1 MAGGLLQLKEKGA
14 QDIYLTGNPQITFFK
29 IVYRRHT
36 NFSIE
41 SIEQIWINRPSN
53 DQLSTRCII
62 GRKGDLI
69 SKIYIQDVIY
79 ADNIFSR
86 SFKENNPGYD
96 QINKVNIQIGSQ
108 IIDEHTNNWLE
119 TYSELTQKN
128 EYGCFSSTL
137 NAITMCDT
145 NNSVINKNN
154 IINIFN
160 EDSDLNGLFTNSLSG
175 YNLNG
180 LYTSGLSEENN
191 HSNLCT
197 KFQSLTLSGGVG
209 GCINTIDNINNSNRG
224 EYLSGSYNESGSFF
238 WNTLPNS
245 PPKLLS
251 GSLIPPSA
259 SSTWT
264 VNNSRPFFPQNSD
277 NNDTRTIMG
286 YSNYFNNNSFGY
298 IHVPLQFWFCRNPG
312 LALPLI
318 ALQYNEVI
326 ININFKY
333 IIKNPQLYVDYI
345 FLDTDER
352 RRFAQ
357 ISHEYLIEQV
367 QTIRSTPGLTHN
379 LKFKNPVKELIWV
392 SSTSDNISSADYGDS
407 LKGEWKLQI
416 NGNDRFTYRDISYFT
431 KQQIYDYHSGY
442 GGVTV
447 RNSIA
452 VYSFCLYPEDH
463 QPSGTMNFSNIQY
476 CYLLNK
482 GRSDLEAEI
491 INNQNIIV
499 YAVNYNILRILS
511 GQGSLAYT
519 N

>member
-1 MAGGLLQLKEKGA
+1 MVGGLLQLKEKGA

-36 NFSIE
+36 NFSME
-41 SIEQIWINRPSN
+41 SIEQIWTNTPSS
-53 DQLSTRCII
+53 DQLSTRCVI

-86 SFKENNPGYD
+86 SFKENNPGHD

-128 EYGCFSSTL
+128 ECGCFSSTL
-137 NAITMCDT
+137 NAICMGKK
-145 NNSVINKNN
+145 NNNVINKNN
-154 IINIFN
+154 IENFN
-160 EDSDLNGLFTNSLSG
+160 QENLNGLITGPSSG

-191 HSNLCT
+191 HNNLCT
-197 KFQSLTLSGGVG
+197 KFQALTLSGGVG
-209 GCINTIDNINNSNRG
+209 GCINTIDDINNTNRG
-224 EYLSGSYNESGSFF
+224 SYESASFTQSGLIFQWLSFKNSSPGYNGISIPTSAS
-238 WNTLPNS
+238 WIPNPNS
-245 PPKLLS
+245 TLFKQSP
-251 GSLIPPSA
+251 
-259 SSTWT
+259 
-264 VNNSRPFFPQNSD
+264 D
-277 NNDTRTIMG
+277 DNDTSTIIE
-286 YSNYFNNNSFGY
+286 YSNYFDNNSFGF

-326 ININFKY
+326 INITFKY

-407 LKGEWKLQI
+407 LKGDWKLQI
-416 NGNDRFTYRDISYFT
+416 NGNDRFSYRDVSYFT

-452 VYSFCLYPEDH
+452 VYSFSLYPEDH

-482 GRSDLEAEI
+482 ARSDLELDE